1 MHAPTHL
8 NEVLVFLIAA
18 VCIVPLFRWIKSS
31 SVLGYLAAGVLV
43 GPHALGLIEDPD
55 SVVLLADLGVI
66 FLLFAIG
73 LELSIERL
81 KLMRHYV
88 FGLGALQV
96 LVTAVLIGGVVLAFG
111 QPVEAALVIGSGL
124 ALSSTAFVVQML
136 VERGEMITRYGRVSF
151 SVLLFQDL
159 AIVPLLALL
168 PLLGAPESSL
178 IGAVA
183 IAAAKAVVA
192 VAAAIV
198 IGRRVLRPLYRIIAG
213 SGLQELF
220 VAVTLLVVLGAGWL
234 MAQAGI
240 SMALGAF
247 LAGLL
252 LSETEYRHQ
261 VEADIR
267 PFKGLLLGLFFM
279 SIGML
284 IDLPLV
290 GREGLVLLAAVL
302 ALLLV
307 KSVLISGLCLIF
319 GLQSDVALRVGP
331 LLSQGGE
338 FGFLLVGGAMMTG
351 VLDGDLGQLVLAVIA
366 LSMVA
371 TPGVDWLGGRLSRLV
386 APKPSSRPEALQEEA
401 GTIAQHVIIAGF
413 GRVGQTVARV
423 LATCGV
429 PYIALD
435 MDHAR
440 VTRGRAGGLPLY
452 YGDASRVDVLEAAG
466 IERAKAAVITIDR
479 SVEASR
485 TVAALHQ
492 RMPDLPIIVRSHDMR
507 HAHQMED
514 DGAKA
519 VVPET
524 VEASLQIGGILLS
537 AVGVSTDDITRV
549 MHDFRKDNYARLGTL
564 LETKG
569 DPKAGTGPG
578 GGSGGGGEKK

>member
-1 MHAPTHL
+1 MHGPAHIE
-8 NEVLVFLIAA
+8 EVLVFLIAA
-18 VCIVPLFRWIKSS
+18 VCIVPLFRWFKSS

-55 SVVLLADLGVI
+55 SVLLLADLGVI
-66 FLLFAIG
+66 FLLFTIG

-88 FGLGALQV
+88 FGLGAVQV
-96 LVTAVLIGGVVLAFG
+96 FLTAALIGAAVFATG
-111 QPVEAALVIGSGL
+111 QSVEAALVVGSGL
-124 ALSSTAFVVQML
+124 ALSSTAFVIQVL

-178 IGAVA
+178 AGAVA
-183 IAAAKAVVA
+183 IAAVKAIAVVA
-192 VAAAIV
+192 AAV
-198 IGRRVLRPLYRIIAG
+198 LIGRRVLRPLYRVIAAAR
-213 SGLQELF
+213 LQELF
-220 VAVTLLVVLGAGWL
+220 VAVTLLVVLGTGWL

-279 SIGML
+279 AIGMA

-290 GREGLVLLAAVL
+290 AREVWVLALALL
-302 ALLLV
+302 ALLLL
-307 KSVLISGLCLIF
+307 KSTLIVGLCLLF
-319 GLQSDVALRVGP
+319 RLPADVAFRVGP

-338 FGFLLVGGAMMTG
+338 FGFVLVGGAMLSG
-351 VLDGDLGQLVLAVIA
+351 LLGAELGQLVLALIA
-366 LSMVA
+366 LSMAA
-371 TPGVDWLGGRLSRLV
+371 TPAMDWLGGRLSGLA
-386 APKPSSRPEALQEEA
+386 APKPTLRVEALQEEA
-401 GTIAQHVIIAGF
+401 GAIGEHVIIAGF

-423 LATCGV
+423 LAACGV
-429 PYIALD
+429 PFVALD
-435 MDHAR
+435 LDHAR
-440 VTRGRAGGLPLY
+440 VARGRAAGLPLY

-479 SVEASR
+479 AQVASQA
-485 TVAALHQ
+485 VGALHQ
-492 RMPDLPIIVRSHDMR
+492 RMPDLPIFVRSHDMS
-507 HAHQMED
+507 HARRLEGE
-514 DGAKA
+514 GAAA

-524 VEASLQIGGILLS
+524 VEASLQLGGILLS

-549 MHDFRKDNYARLGTL
+549 MNEFRDNNYAH
-564 LETKG
+564 LEALIESSGVEAAGEGRPARG
-569 DPKAGTGPG
+569 DG
-578 GGSGGGGEKK
+578 KK

>member
-1 MHAPTHL
+1 MHGPAHL
-8 NEVLVFLIAA
+8 EEVLVFLIAA
-18 VCIVPLFRWIKSS
+18 VCIVPLFRWFKSS

-43 GPHALGLIEDPD
+43 GPHALGLIENPD
-55 SVVLLADLGVI
+55 SVLLLADLGVI
-66 FLLFAIG
+66 FLLFTIG

-81 KLMRHYV
+81 KLMRRYV

-96 LVTAVLIGGVVLAFG
+96 AVTAVLIGGVVLSLG
-111 QPVEAALVIGSGL
+111 QPMEVALVVGSGL
-124 ALSSTAFVVQML
+124 ALSSTAFVIQML
-136 VERGEMITRYGRVSF
+136 AERGEMIARYGRVSF

-183 IAAAKAVVA
+183 IAAVKAVAVVA
-192 VAAAIV
+192 AAV
-198 IGRRVLRPLYRIIAG
+198 LIGRRVLRPLYRIIAAAR
-213 SGLQELF
+213 LQELF

-234 MAQAGI
+234 MSQAGI

-279 SIGML
+279 AIGMV

-290 GREGLVLLAAVL
+290 GREALVLVVALL
-302 ALLLV
+302 ALLLT
-307 KSVLISGLCLIF
+307 KSLLISGLCLLF
-319 GLQSDVALRVGP
+319 RLPGDVALRVGP

-338 FGFLLVGGAMMTG
+338 FGFVLVGGAMLTG
-351 VLDGDLGQLVLAVIA
+351 VVDQKVGQLLLALIA
-366 LSMVA
+366 LSMAA
-371 TPGVDWLGGRLSRLV
+371 TPAMDWLGGRLSRLA
-386 APKPSSRPEALQEEA
+386 APTPTHRVEALQEEA
-401 GTIAQHVIIAGF
+401 GEIEEHVIIAGF

-423 LATCGV
+423 LAACGV

-435 MDHAR
+435 LDHAR
-440 VTRGRAGGLPLY
+440 VARGRADGLPLY

-466 IERAKAAVITIDR
+466 IDRAKAAVITIDR
-479 SVEASR
+479 AREASQA
-485 TVAALHQ
+485 VAALHQ
-492 RMPDLPIIVRSHDMR
+492 HAPGLPIFVRSHDMS
-507 HAHQMED
+507 HAHELER
-514 DGAKA
+514 DGAAA

-549 MHDFRKDNYARLGTL
+549 MNEFREDNYARLEVL
-564 LETKG
+564 SETSSG
-569 DPKAGTGPG
+569 AG
-578 GGSGGGGEKK
+578 KKK

>member
-1 MHAPTHL
+1 MHGPAHL
-8 NEVLVFLIAA
+8 EEVLVFLIAA
-18 VCIVPLFRWIKSS
+18 VCIVPLFRWFKSS

-55 SVVLLADLGVI
+55 SVLLLADLGVI
-66 FLLFAIG
+66 FLLFTIG

-81 KLMRHYV
+81 KLMRRYV

-96 LVTAVLIGGVVLAFG
+96 AVTAVLIGGVALSFG
-111 QPVEAALVIGSGL
+111 LPVEVALVVGSGL
-124 ALSSTAFVVQML
+124 ALSSTAFVIQML
-136 VERGEMITRYGRVSF
+136 VERGEMIARYGRVSF

-183 IAAAKAVVA
+183 IAAVKAVAVVA
-192 VAAAIV
+192 AAV
-198 IGRRVLRPLYRIIAG
+198 LIGRRVLRPLYRIIAAAR
-213 SGLQELF
+213 LQELF

-234 MAQAGI
+234 MSQAGI

-279 SIGML
+279 AIGMV

-290 GREGLVLLAAVL
+290 AREALVLVAGLL
-302 ALLLV
+302 ALLLA
-307 KSVLISGLCLIF
+307 KSLIIAGLCLLF
-319 GLQSDVALRVGP
+319 RLPGDVALRVGP

-338 FGFLLVGGAMMTG
+338 FGFVLIGGAMLTG
-351 VLDGDLGQLVLAVIA
+351 VMEAEVGQLLLALIA
-366 LSMVA
+366 LSMAA
-371 TPGVDWLGGRLSRLV
+371 TPAMDWLGGRLSRLA
-386 APKPSSRPEALQEEA
+386 APKPTLRVEALQEEA
-401 GTIAQHVIIAGF
+401 GEIEGHVIIAGF

-423 LATCGV
+423 LAACGV
-429 PYIALD
+429 PYLALD
-435 MDHAR
+435 LDHAR
-440 VTRGRAGGLPLY
+440 VARGRAEGLPLY

-466 IERAKAAVITIDR
+466 IDRAKAAVITIDR
-479 SVEASR
+479 AGEASQA
-485 TVAALHQ
+485 VAALHQ
-492 RMPDLPIIVRSHDMR
+492 HAPELPIFVRSHDMS
-507 HAHQMED
+507 HAQELERG
-514 DGAKA
+514 GAAA

-537 AVGVSTDDITRV
+537 AIGVSTDDITRV
-549 MHDFRKDNYARLGTL
+549 MNEFRKDNYTRLEAL
-564 LETKG
+564 SETMSG
-569 DPKAGTGPG
+569 AGE
-578 GGSGGGGEKK
+578 EKK